1 MPDPYA
7 AALALDHTHC
17 RAICDEIG
25 DRLREVL
32 KPEALE
38 IPQRLRALLDRLAQQ
53 ELAPSIVPS
62 LEEISLPT
70 GREPLDKL
78 KRSSGPELPA
88 TNRPFLG
95 RDDGLDLADRRR
107 TLARIRLAAEAVHF
121 EAAIVGHHVLKAE
134 MRQPAELQ

>member
-1 MPDPYA
+1 MTDPYA

-53 ELAPSIVPS
+53 ELVPSIVPS
-62 LEEISLPT
+62 LDEMSLPI

-88 TNRPFLG
+88 TNRRSVSAG
-95 RDDGLDLADRRR
+95 S
-107 TLARIRLAAEAVHF
+107 
-121 EAAIVGHHVLKAE
+121 
-134 MRQPAELQ
+134 